1 MDRKEALFRYR
12 CSLCGKE
19 YDPSPELL
27 VCPLCQATQDPKE
40 PLRGVL
46 EVQWNYP
53 GLKERIDSRGGHW
66 DVFDLLPV
74 EREFFP
80 PIPVG
85 NTPLWK
91 PLRLWKQLG
100 VEELYLKDDGAN
112 PTGSL
117 KDRASFLVAAFA
129 KMHGRSA
136 VAVAS
141 TGNAASSMAGVGAA
155 AGLRVRI
162 FMPKS
167 APLAKRV
174 QCLLYG
180 AEVTLVDGTYD
191 NAYDASLEYCLSHRD
206 VLSRNTAQQP
216 LTLEGKKSVALEIY
230 RDLGRAPARVYL
242 SVGDG
247 VILGGVYR
255 GFEDLL
261 RLGIID
267 TMPEI
272 VAVQA
277 EGSSAIARAFK
288 TGSFEK
294 GIEAHTVA
302 DSISVEIPRN
312 GYFAVQKLKSYN
324 GRVIL
329 VSDQEILEG
338 QRKLASGAG
347 LFSEPAG
354 AAAFAGYLKD
364 RQPFL
369 GQMDQGTEM
378 EKGEGTGAKGSS
390 SFDGSRPSK
399 KDQEFQRRFYQEGP
413 VVVLLTGNGLKDV
426 ESALKA
432 LSCGQS

>member
-1 MDRKEALFRYR
+1 MARIEHLFRYR
-12 CSLCGKE
+12 CHLCGRE

-27 VCPLCQATQDPKE
+27 VCPACHATQDPKE

-46 EVQWNYP
+46 EVYWDYP
-53 GLKERIDSRGGHW
+53 SLRQRLDGKGGKW

-91 PLRLWKQLG
+91 PIGLWKQLG
-100 VEELYLKDDGAN
+100 VEGLYLKDDGAN

-129 KMHGRSA
+129 RKVGRSA

-155 AGLRVRI
+155 AGLKVRI

-174 QCLLYG
+174 QSLLYG
-180 AEVTLVDGTYD
+180 AEVTLVEGTYD
-191 NAYDASLEYCLSHRD
+191 DAYDASLEYCLSHRE

-216 LTLEGKKSVALEIY
+216 LTIEGKKTVALEIY
-230 RDLGRAPARVYL
+230 QDLGKAPKRVYL

-247 VILGGVYR
+247 VILAGVYR
-255 GFEDLL
+255 GFEDLF
-261 RLGIID
+261 RLGMIEKI
-267 TMPEI
+267 PEI

-277 EGSSAIARAFK
+277 DGSSAIARALEKGF
-288 TGSFEK
+288 FEK
-294 GIEAHTVA
+294 RIGAHTVA
-302 DSISVEIPRN
+302 DSISVDIPRN
-312 GYFAVQKLKSYN
+312 GYFAIEKLKGYN

-329 VSDQEILEG
+329 VSDREILEA
-338 QRKLASGAG
+338 QKRLASWTG

-354 AAAFAGYLKD
+354 ATAFAGYLKD
-364 RQPFL
+364 LRVSL
-369 GQMDQGTEM
+369 DE
-378 EKGEGTGAKGSS
+378 GEGRG
-390 SFDGSRPSK
+390 FQDGPL
-399 KDQEFQRRFYQEGP
+399 
-413 VVVLLTGNGLKDV
+413 VVLLTGNGLKDV

-432 LSCGQS
+432 LSSGQP

>member
-1 MDRKEALFRYR
+1 M
-12 CSLCGKE
+12 
-19 YDPSPELL
+19 
-27 VCPLCQATQDPKE
+27 
-40 PLRGVL
+40 L
-46 EVQWNYP
+46 EVQWDYP
-53 GLKERIDSRGGHW
+53 ALREKVDAREGKW

-91 PLRLWKQLG
+91 PVGLWKKLDWKN
-100 VEELYLKDDGAN
+100 LYLKDDGAN

-129 KMHGRSA
+129 RKHGYSA

-155 AGLRVRI
+155 AGLSVRI

-174 QCLLYG
+174 QSLLYG

-191 NAYDASLEYCLSHRD
+191 DAYEASLEYCRTHGE

-216 LTLEGKKSVALEIY
+216 LTIEGKKTVALEMY
-230 RDLGRAPARVYL
+230 QDLGVSPGRVYL

-247 VILGGVYR
+247 VILAGVYR

-261 RLGIID
+261 RLGWID
-267 TMPEI
+267 RMPEI

-277 EGSSAIARAFK
+277 EGSSAIARAL
-288 TGSFEK
+288 EK
-294 GIEAHTVA
+294 GWFEPGIPARTVA
-302 DSISVEIPRN
+302 DSIAVEIPRN
-312 GYFAVQKLKSYN
+312 GYLAIQKLKSYG
-324 GRVIL
+324 GRVVR
-329 VSDQEILEG
+329 VSDREILDA
-338 QRKLASGAG
+338 QRKLASWTG

-354 AAAFAGYLKD
+354 AAAFAGMLKD
-364 RQPFL
+364 LENSSTRK
-369 GQMDQGTEM
+369 EV
-378 EKGEGTGAKGSS
+378 EKAFSQDIPT
-390 SFDGSRPSK
+390 
-399 KDQEFQRRFYQEGP
+399 
-413 VVVLLTGNGLKDV
+413 VVLLTGNGLKDV
-426 ESALKA
+426 EAAMKA
-432 LSCGQS
+432 LS

>member
-1 MDRKEALFRYR
+1 MARIKHLFRYR
-12 CSLCGKE
+12 CHLCGRE

-27 VCPLCQATQDPKE
+27 VCPSCHATQDPKE

-46 EVQWNYP
+46 EVHWDYSN
-53 GLKERIDSRGGHW
+53 LKQRLDAKGGQW

-85 NTPLWK
+85 NTPLWR
-91 PLRLWKQLG
+91 PLGLWKRLG
-100 VEELYLKDDGAN
+100 VEGLYLKDDGAN

-129 KMHGRSA
+129 RKVGRHA

-155 AGLRVRI
+155 AGLKVRI

-174 QCLLYG
+174 QALMYG

-191 NAYDASLEYCLSHRD
+191 DAYDASLEYCLSHRE

-216 LTLEGKKSVALEIY
+216 LTIEGKKTVAMEIY
-230 RDLGRAPARVYL
+230 RDLGRAPKRVYL
-242 SVGDG
+242 AVGDG
-247 VILGGVYR
+247 VILAGVYR
-255 GFEDLL
+255 GFEDLF
-261 RLGIID
+261 RLGMIEKI
-267 TMPEI
+267 PEI

-277 EGSSAIARAFK
+277 EGSSAIAQAFK
-288 TGSFEK
+288 NGVFKK
-294 GIEAHTVA
+294 GIGAHTVA
-302 DSISVEIPRN
+302 DSISVDIPRN
-312 GYFAVQKLKSYN
+312 GYFAIEKLKGYN

-329 VSDQEILEG
+329 VSDREILEA
-338 QRKLASGAG
+338 QKKLATWTG

-354 AAAFAGYLKD
+354 ATAFAGYLKD
-364 RQPFL
+364 LL
-369 GQMDQGTEM
+369 GPPERV
-378 EKGEGTGAKGSS
+378 EGRG
-390 SFDGSRPSK
+390 FHD
-399 KDQEFQRRFYQEGP
+399 EP

-432 LSCGQS
+432 LSFEQP

>member
-1 MDRKEALFRYR
+1 MVRIENLFRYR
-12 CSLCGKE
+12 CHLCGNE
-19 YDPSPELL
+19 YDPSPEIL
-27 VCPLCQATQDPKE
+27 VCHSCHAVQDPKE

-46 EVQWNYP
+46 EVCWDYP
-53 GLKERIDSRGGHW
+53 TLRQRIEAQGGHW
-66 DVFDLLPV
+66 DVLDLLPV

-91 PLRLWKQLG
+91 PFGLWKRLG
-100 VEELYLKDDGAN
+100 VEGLYLKDDGAN

-129 KMHGRSA
+129 KKVGRSI

-155 AGLRVRI
+155 AGLKVQI

-167 APLAKRV
+167 APIAKRV
-174 QCLLYG
+174 QSLLYG
-180 AEVTLVDGTYD
+180 ADVTLVEGTYD
-191 NAYDASLEYCLSHRD
+191 DAYDASLEYCSSHRE

-216 LTLEGKKSVALEIY
+216 LTIEGKKTVALEIY
-230 RDLGRAPARVYL
+230 RDLGGPPKRVYV

-247 VILGGVYR
+247 VILAGVYR

-261 RLGIID
+261 RLGIIGQ
-267 TMPEI
+267 MPEI
-272 VAVQA
+272 VGVQA

-288 TGSFEK
+288 RGSFEG
-294 GIEAHTVA
+294 GIQTHTVA

-312 GYFAVQKLKSYN
+312 GYLAIEKLKRYN

-329 VSDQEILEG
+329 VSDGEILEA
-338 QRKLASGAG
+338 QKKLASWTG

-364 RQPFL
+364 VL
-369 GQMDQGTEM
+369 GTKASTYHETL
-378 EKGEGTGAKGSS
+378 ERELV
-390 SFDGSRPSK
+390 
-399 KDQEFQRRFYQEGP
+399 EEEP

-432 LSCGQS
+432 LSSKHP